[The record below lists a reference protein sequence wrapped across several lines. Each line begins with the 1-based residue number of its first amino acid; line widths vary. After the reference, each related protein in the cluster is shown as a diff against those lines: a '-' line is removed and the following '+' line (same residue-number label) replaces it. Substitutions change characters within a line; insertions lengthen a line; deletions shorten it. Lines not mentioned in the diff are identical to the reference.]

1 MLCPRTLLSRAGC
14 RLSLYLL
21 PWPFWLPAPQGQ
33 VLGNCRKSIVLG
45 SSHAASATSRLC
57 GPGPLC
63 CRCDT
68 RALMLTHSCL
78 LCLLR
83 CLGTR
88 SQLGEP
94 CRWNQDGAGIRK
106 EAGPCLLMA
115 ARHGGPLGGWGCQ
128 PPFLSSASPSF
139 SHASPCFAEMGRFFA
154 GR

>member
-21 PWPFWLPAPQGQ
+21 PWPFWLPGPQGQ
-33 VLGNCRKSIVLG
+33 VLGNCRKSIGLG
-45 SSHAASATSRLC
+45 SSHAASATSRPC
-57 GPGPLC
+57 GPGPLG

-68 RALMLTHSCL
+68 RVLALTHSCL

-83 CLGTR
+83 RLGTR
-88 SQLGEP
+88 CQPGEP
-94 CRWNQDGAGIRK
+94 CRWNQDGARIR

-115 ARHGGPLGGWGCQ
+115 ARHGGPLGSWGCQ

-139 SHASPCFAEMGRFFA
+139 SHASPCFTEMGRCFA